1 MVDMAKR
8 KKDGPFLPLLSRESC
23 VSMKKTHIAKK
34 WYHEAKTDRFKVGN
48 ILKEIIFENQ

>member
-1 MVDMAKR
+1 MAKR